1 MSTWP
6 KTQAALPV
14 DRPRRPAAGPGWE
27 AFAGVTVPNAQTFK
41 VLGALEITKIALT
54 ALAIHPTEEGREER
68 IEASKQARA
77 VSFTEMRFHPT
88 D

>member
-14 DRPRRPAAGPGWE
+14 DRPAAGWE

-54 ALAIHPTEEGREER
+54 AFAIHPTEEGREGR